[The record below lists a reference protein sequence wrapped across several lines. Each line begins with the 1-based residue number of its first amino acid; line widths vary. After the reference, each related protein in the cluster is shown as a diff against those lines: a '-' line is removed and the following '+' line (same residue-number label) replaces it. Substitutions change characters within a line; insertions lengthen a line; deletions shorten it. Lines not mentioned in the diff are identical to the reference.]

1 MKCVGCFYFCSL
13 IFLGLPL
20 RSQADAREWF
30 RCNVP
35 HSAVTVVGL
44 RTSDDGS
51 ASLLAQESLE
61 DDEIALW
68 LEIPR
73 VAPETVEAGE

>member
-1 MKCVGCFYFCSL
+1 M
-13 IFLGLPL
+13 I
-20 RSQADAREWF
+20 RT
-30 RCNVP
+30 VP
-35 HSAVTVVGL
+35 EGSDIAVTVVGL